1 MYKVVKFFTDLQDN
15 KHPYNVGDIFPRE
28 GVEVSEDRLKELSTD
43 KNKRG
48 AVLIEEVVED
58 TPADESEEENDSTE
72 VEIPADETEES
83 EDEVPTDNTE
93 EDIPEESLEDAKE
106 EPLEKKA
113 DVDSPKKPKAKKT
126 PKKA

>member
-1 MYKVVKFFTDLQDN
+1 MYKVVEFFTDLQDN
-15 KHPYNVGDIFPRE
+15 NHAYHVGDTFPRE

-48 AVLIEEVVED
+48 KILIEEV
-58 TPADESEEENDSTE
+58 
-72 VEIPADETEES
+72 
-83 EDEVPTDNTE
+83 E
-93 EDIPEESLEDAKE
+93 EDISEESPETAKE
-106 EPLEKKA
+106 EPQEEEA

>member
-15 KHPYNVGDIFPRE
+15 KHPYNVGDVFPRE

-48 AVLIEEVVED
+48 VVLIEEIVE
-58 TPADESEEENDSTE
+58 
-72 VEIPADETEES
+72 EIPTEEA
-83 EDEVPTDNTE
+83 ETTK
-93 EDIPEESLEDAKE
+93 EDIPEESSEDAKK

-113 DVDSPKKPKAKKT
+113 GVDSPKKPKTKKT
-126 PKKA
+126 PKNA